1 MSYLDFKEKEQ
12 EDDELNFCARSQ
24 LNKSQ
29 LFRDVENPWLARA
42 NLAFESVPKEE
53 EKLNKFK
60 SIFSR
65 KVPV

>member
-1 MSYLDFKEKEQ
+1 
-12 EDDELNFCARSQ
+12 LNFCARSQ